1 MIIPLIMFELKKTVA
16 LVGMMGSGKSAI
28 GKIVSSI
35 LDVTFRDADV
45 EIERAAKLSIPEV
58 FERHGEE
65 FFRDKENQVIKR
77 LLHEKCCI
85 LATGGGAFM
94 NKKIR
99 ASIKEKGVS
108 VWLNADVETL
118 WKRVKHK
125 KTRPLLQTDNP
136 KETLTNI
143 YTDRIKIY
151 SLADIIVESHDKSSL
166 DEMAN
171 LVIKSL
177 LARNDLI
184 ERA

>member
-1 MIIPLIMFELKKTVA
+1 MFELKKTIA
-16 LVGMMGSGKSAI
+16 LVGMMGSGKSAV
-28 GKIVSSI
+28 GKLVSSI
-35 LDVTFRDADV
+35 LDVPFRDADL
-45 EIERAAKLSIPEV
+45 EIERAAKLTIPEI

-99 ASIKEKGVS
+99 TSIREQGVS
-108 VWLNADVETL
+108 VWLNADLETL

-125 KTRPLLQTDNP
+125 RSRPLLQTNNP
-136 KETLTNI
+136 RETLANI
-143 YTDRIKIY
+143 YTARIKTY
-151 SLADIIVESHDKSSL
+151 SLADIVIKSHDESSL
-166 DEMAN
+166 DEMAK
-171 LVIKSL
+171 LVIKCL
-177 LARNDLI
+177 LDRNDLI